1 MNDHFLSLALS
12 TITLTQYLYCD
23 MPAYSIYQHN
33 NKNSQTYQQEPSTKT
48 LYIQKG
54 QIFTISLE
62 NIYARDYTWYID
74 TSFFEDNVQLIGKVQ
89 MPYRHP
95 GSYGRTIFRFQAT
108 KEGQQIIT
116 FSYAR
121 PWSWRST
128 LQRTYIINIEKEH
141 SFDKNTY
148 TTIY

>member
-1 MNDHFLSLALS
+1 
-12 TITLTQYLYCD
+12 

-33 NKNSQTYQQEPSTKT
+33 NKNPQTCQQEPSTKT

-62 NIYARDYTWYID
+62 NIYARDYMWYID

>member
-1 MNDHFLSLALS
+1 LALS
-12 TITLTQYLYCD
+12 TIAITQYLYCD

-33 NKNSQTYQQEPSTKT
+33 NKNPQTCQQEPSTKT

-62 NIYARDYTWYID
+62 NIYARDYMWYID